1 VSCSKRDLRTNLW
14 IYNALLLIF
23 RPKLDLQK
31 IKTSVL
37 PVTNMTE
44 LNDIR
49 SRWLHVYHEFSEKN
63 INWQFFY
70 VLHFFTGCL
79 KKLPVPRRGLLSDFR
94 SAQANLGSP
103 PPDRLESPLPARL
116 KSPPPARL
124 ESPPTARFESPFPS
138 LESPLLSLKVP
149 LPSLSSPPPSQ

>member
-1 VSCSKRDLRTNLW
+1 MSCSNRDLRTHLW

-49 SRWLHVYHEFSEKN
+49 SRWLHVYYEFSEKN
-63 INWQFFY
+63 INWQFFMFCIF
-70 VLHFFTGCL
+70 L
-79 KKLPVPRRGLLSDFR
+79 
-94 SAQANLGSP
+94 QA
-103 PPDRLESPLPARL
+103 
-116 KSPPPARL
+116 
-124 ESPPTARFESPFPS
+124 
-138 LESPLLSLKVP
+138 V
-149 LPSLSSPPPSQ
+149 